1 MQLLMNQAPISVL
14 VMLYVIPV
22 ADDVTVWRDVGWGVY
37 GLIGIV
43 SWFLSLSLSL
53 FKKIICFCFFA
64 FLLFSLLESPLSFG
78 ERQTKK
84 KNISL
89 TRREKEWII
98 GLSDQSFAIRDYS
111 RSWSCE

>member
-1 MQLLMNQAPISVL
+1 MQLLMNQAPVSVL

-22 ADDVTVWRDVGWGVY
+22 ADDVTVWREVGWGVY

-43 SWFLSLSLSL
+43 STLSLSL
-53 FKKIICFCFFA
+53 FKKTFVFSFFFFFFSF
-64 FLLFSLLESPLSFG
+64 FLPSLLEYPFPFG
-78 ERQTKK
+78 ERQTK